1 MNPWVRATLQDLTG
15 SAVDL
20 LVIGG
25 GITGAGIAREA
36 ALAGL
41 AVALVDGRD
50 FGAGT
55 SSRSSRLIHGGLR
68 YLEHGHLRLVFE
80 AVRER
85 SILLGLAPHLVRPL
99 SFVLPAYRGDRV
111 PRWKIAAGLTLYDL
125 LAAGGNV
132 PRHRTLGKRALL
144 QREPLL
150 RERGLTGGALYWDA
164 QCDDARLVVAT
175 VRAAAERGALVA
187 NYIQVAGLVN
197 TGGRVTGARLRD
209 ALSGE
214 EGEIRARV
222 VVNAAG
228 PWADGVRK
236 LEDPYAAP
244 ILRLT
249 RGVHVLVPRAR
260 VSNQHA
266 VLFTSPV
273 DGRAMFILPW
283 TNAWTYIGTTDTDD
297 VAGPDDLAPREADL
311 VYLLRSANAVF
322 PAARLEPDDIVSSW
336 AGLRPLLAEKP
347 GTPAGAVSREHRI
360 LRGAAGMITIAG
372 GKLTTYRRMAT
383 HVLRQVFES
392 LSRPG
397 YVRSPA
403 SEREPL
409 PGGQASALESFRAP
423 GVELGLAPATVEH
436 LLRTYG
442 AETPAIYSACR
453 ERRELMTQLH
463 PDHPAIEAEVIH
475 AARREFAVTADD
487 VLLRRTHVSLET
499 RDGGLAAR
507 ARVTELLGRELPP
520 PRVPAAGTAGD
531 SP

>member
-1 MNPWVRATLQDLTG
+1 MNPWVRATLQDLAG

-41 AVALVDGRD
+41 AVALVDGGD

-85 SILLGLAPHLVRPL
+85 AILLDLAPHLVRPL
-99 SFVLPAYRGDRV
+99 SFVVPAYRGDRV
-111 PRWKIAAGLTLYDL
+111 PRWKITAGLTLYDF

-150 RERGLTGGALYWDA
+150 RERGLRGGALYWDA

-175 VRAAAERGALVA
+175 VRAAAERGALAA
-187 NYIQVAGLVN
+187 NYMRVTALIN
-197 TGGRVTGARLRD
+197 PGGSVTGARLRD
-209 ALSGE
+209 VLTGD

-228 PWADGVRK
+228 PWVDAIRR
-236 LEDPYAAP
+236 LEDPYTAP

-249 RGVHVLVPRAR
+249 RGAHLLVPRAR
-260 VSNQHA
+260 VGNQHA

-283 TNAWTYIGTTDTDD
+283 TEAWTYIGTTDTDD
-297 VAGPDDLAPREADL
+297 VSGPDDLAPREADL
-311 VYLLRSANAVF
+311 VYLMRSANAVF

-336 AGLRPLLAEKP
+336 AGLRPLLAQDS
-347 GTPAGAVSREHRI
+347 GTPPGAVSREHRI
-360 LRGAAGMITIAG
+360 LRGAAGVITIAG
-372 GKLTTYRRMAT
+372 GKLTTFRRMAT
-383 HVLRQVFES
+383 HVLRRVLES
-392 LSRPG
+392 LGRPG
-397 YVRSPA
+397 RPRGHA

-409 PGGQASALESFRAP
+409 PGGQASEIESFRAP
-423 GVELGLAPATVEH
+423 GEDLGLPPATVER

-442 AETPAIYSACR
+442 AEAPGIYSLCR
-453 ERRELMTQLH
+453 ERRELMAPLH
-463 PDHPAIEAEVIH
+463 PAHSAIEAEVVH
-475 AARREFAVTADD
+475 AVRREFAVTVDD
-487 VLLRRTHVSLET
+487 VLVRRTRLAQET
-499 RDGGLAAR
+499 RDGGRAAR
-507 ARVTELLGRELPP
+507 ARVAELLAGELPRRTVSAEATRDP
-520 PRVPAAGTAGD
+520 P
-531 SP
+531 

>member
-1 MNPWVRATLQDLTG
+1 MNPWVRATLQDLSG

-25 GITGAGIAREA
+25 GVTGAGIAREA

-41 AVALVDGRD
+41 AVALVDARD

-85 SILLGLAPHLVRPL
+85 SILLRLAPHLVRPIP
-99 SFVLPAYRGDRV
+99 FVLPTYKGDRV

-132 PRHRTLGKRALL
+132 ARHRTLGKRALL

-150 RERGLTGGALYWDA
+150 RERGLTGGAVYWDA
-164 QCDDARLVVAT
+164 QCDDARLVLAT
-175 VRAAAERGALVA
+175 VRAAAERGALA
-187 NYIQVAGLVN
+187 SNYMQVTELVN
-197 TGGRVTGARLRD
+197 TAGRVTGARLKD
-209 ALSGE
+209 GLSGD

-228 PWADGVRK
+228 PWGDGIRR
-236 LEDPYAAP
+236 LEDPYVAP

-249 RGVHVLVPRAR
+249 RGAHLLVPRAR
-260 VSNQHA
+260 VGNHHA
-266 VLFTSPV
+266 VLFSSPL

-283 TNAWTYIGTTDTDD
+283 TDAWTYVGTTDTDD
-297 VAGPDDLAPREADL
+297 VTGPDDLTPRESDL
-311 VYLLRSANAVF
+311 IYLLRSSNALF
-322 PAARLEPDDIVSSW
+322 PAARLELDDIVSSW
-336 AGLRPLLAEKP
+336 AGLRPLLAESP
-347 GTPAGAVSREHRI
+347 DIPASAVSREDRI

-372 GKLTTYRRMAT
+372 GKLTTYRRMAAR
-383 HVLRQVFES
+383 VLPWVFES
-392 LSRPG
+392 LGRTGSKP
-397 YVRSPA
+397 VPA

-409 PGGQASALESFRAP
+409 PGGGASVVEAFRAP
-423 GVELGLAPATVEH
+423 GEELGLPLATVEH
-436 LLRTYG
+436 LLRAYG
-442 AETPAIYSACR
+442 AETPAIYALCR
-453 ERRELMTQLH
+453 ERRELMAPLH
-463 PDHPAIEAEVIH
+463 QDHPAIAAEVVH
-475 AARREFAVTADD
+475 AARREFAQTADD
-487 VLLRRTHVSLET
+487 VLLRRTHLALET

-507 ARVTELLGRELPP
+507 ARVTELLARELPP
-520 PRVPAAGTAGD
+520 ARHSSAPAWSD
-531 SP
+531 RP